1 MYVHSIA
8 LVLNFASVASGE
20 LKLTIN
26 SIKQP
31 FNYTF
36 QLRTT
41 KNFAWQ
47 FQPLGWFWLVKSL
60 RNSSMIGWGTRK
72 AAKERERES
81 RSWTIFDKPTQFLSF
96 MRRNMVFSIFAGNN
110 LAYYC
115 TNRGLIDL
123 DKGISYISLRH
134 RRPGTSWNVTSIRH

>member
-26 SIKQP
+26 SIKQS

-36 QLRTT
+36 WLRTT

-47 FQPLGWFWLVKSL
+47 FQPLGWF
-60 RNSSMIGWGTRK
+60 
-72 AAKERERES
+72 
-81 RSWTIFDKPTQFLSF
+81 
-96 MRRNMVFSIFAGNN
+96 
-110 LAYYC
+110 
-115 TNRGLIDL
+115 
-123 DKGISYISLRH
+123 
-134 RRPGTSWNVTSIRH
+134 